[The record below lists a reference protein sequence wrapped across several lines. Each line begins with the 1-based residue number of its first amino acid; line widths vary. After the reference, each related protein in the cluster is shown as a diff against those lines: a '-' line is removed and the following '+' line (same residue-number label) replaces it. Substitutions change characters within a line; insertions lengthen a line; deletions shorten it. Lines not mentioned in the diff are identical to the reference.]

1 MQARSGLL
9 DFFHPKAT
17 EMMVWLFGQTG
28 TYITIAPFEF
38 SVDEELATMQ
48 YTNLQ
53 VYLQHFYKFN

>member
-28 TYITIAPFEF
+28 TYFTITPFEF
-38 SVDEELATMQ
+38 SIDEELAAMQ

-53 VYLQHFYKFN
+53 VYL